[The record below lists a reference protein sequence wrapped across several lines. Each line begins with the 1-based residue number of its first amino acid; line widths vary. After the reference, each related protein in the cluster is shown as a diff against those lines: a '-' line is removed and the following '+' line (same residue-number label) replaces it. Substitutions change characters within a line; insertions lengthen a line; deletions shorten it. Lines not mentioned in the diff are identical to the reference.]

1 MATQKKKK
9 KNWSAKKKKKITPE
23 YLENYTKTTKTK
35 KWEQGTNE
43 WKKKKKKRKK
53 TQLNTAATCKH
64 ADVNLFNRM
73 HVDDVF
79 FFFTTQYNTA
89 TIPFH
94 SKPSWRKNQQQ
105 QQNKERKKKHNHY
118 NKM

>member
-43 WKKKKKKRKK
+43 
-53 TQLNTAATCKH
+53 
-64 ADVNLFNRM
+64 
-73 HVDDVF
+73 
-79 FFFTTQYNTA
+79 
-89 TIPFH
+89 
-94 SKPSWRKNQQQ
+94 
-105 QQNKERKKKHNHY
+105 
-118 NKM
+118 